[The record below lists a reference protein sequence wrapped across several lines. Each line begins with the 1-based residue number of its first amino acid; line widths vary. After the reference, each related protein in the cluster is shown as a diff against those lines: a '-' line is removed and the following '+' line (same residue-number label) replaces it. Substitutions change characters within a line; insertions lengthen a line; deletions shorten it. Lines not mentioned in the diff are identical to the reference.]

1 MLLLHRY
8 IFRQLLV
15 SLLVIT
21 VSLVS
26 AVWLTQSLRFIDYVV
41 NRGLSLSLFFT
52 LSSLMIPS
60 FLVIVLP
67 IALFVAVLVVYHR
80 LTVESEL
87 VVAQGAGC
95 SNLTLAKP
103 ALITAL
109 LVALLGYSITLY
121 FMPHSYRAFKD
132 LQHDIRSQYSAALLQ
147 EGVFTPIGADMTVYV
162 GKRAGDGSLQ
172 DILIHDTRQP
182 HRIVTIL
189 AKQGAIVNVNQEPRL
204 LVINGSR
211 QEFDEKTGGLNML
224 YFDRYT
230 LDINNATTALAETRK
245 RTTQEYFLLE
255 LLNPS
260 SELPPREHQRL
271 RAAGHSR
278 LVSPLYAF
286 PFTLI
291 AVLTLMGGTFSR
303 RGYGKRLMI
312 GVLCMAGLQGIS
324 IGVENIA
331 AQQSTAIPLMYI
343 TALLPSITCLYLLV
357 VGSPRLSFLT
367 HRTQGMGSL

>member
-1 MLLLHRY
+1 MPLLHRY
-8 IFRQLLV
+8 IFRQLCV

-95 SNLTLAKP
+95 SPLTLAKP

-109 LVALLGYSITLY
+109 LMALLGYSITLY
-121 FMPHSYRAFKD
+121 FMPNSYRAFKD

-147 EGVFTPIGADMTVYV
+147 EGVFTPLGADMTVYV
-162 GKRAGDGSLQ
+162 GRRAGDGSLE
-172 DILIHDTRQP
+172 DILIHDTRKP
-182 HRIVTIL
+182 NTIVTIL
-189 AKQGAIVNVNQEPRL
+189 AKQGAIVNVNNEPRV

-211 QEFDEKTGGLNML
+211 QEFDEKTGALSML

-230 LDINNATTALAETRK
+230 LDLNSAANAVEETRK
-245 RTTQEYFLLE
+245 RTTQEYFLPE
-255 LLNPS
+255 LLRPDKA
-260 SELPPREHQRL
+260 LPPREQQRL
-271 RAAGHSR
+271 KAAGHSR

-303 RGYGKRLMI
+303 RGYGKRLMV
-312 GVLCMAGLQGIS
+312 GVVCMAVLQGLS
-324 IGVENIA
+324 IGVENMA
-331 AQQSTAIPLMYI
+331 ARHASAIPLMYI
-343 TALLPSITCLYLLV
+343 SALLPSITLLYFLV
-357 VGSPRLSFLT
+357 FPNT
-367 HRTQGMGSL
+367 HRAFITPKKLGNA